1 MEPGSMPFVFSIF
14 GVVVVLGVIF
24 VASMV
29 FFFSR
34 K

>member
-1 MEPGSMPFVFSIF
+1 MEPGSMPFVFTIY